1 MDISYIIGAII
12 VGLIAGFVARALVP
26 GKDSMGIIP
35 TIILGLVGSFLGSI
49 LFLAIGIG
57 DSDKF
62 DLGGIIGAIIGA
74 IIALVI
80 FNMVTGRKK
89 GGTATP
95 ATRV

>member
-26 GKDSMGIIP
+26 GKDSMGLIP

-89 GGTATP
+89 GGHATP
-95 ATRV
+95 VTRT